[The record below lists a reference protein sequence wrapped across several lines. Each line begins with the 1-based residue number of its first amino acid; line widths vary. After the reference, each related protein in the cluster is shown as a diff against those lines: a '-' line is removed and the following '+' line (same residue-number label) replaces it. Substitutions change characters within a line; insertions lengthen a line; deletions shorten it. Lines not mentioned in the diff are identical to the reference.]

1 MTPFYL
7 LSDGSLSA
15 DKAGSDAPA
24 SEMQVVA
31 DPDDPADTL
40 TGSTSFAGAR
50 DARPFE
56 SSGEPQTCLSLCS
69 RYCVE
74 TDESFVFRRGGL
86 GADLHVG

>member
-15 DKAGSDAPA
+15 DEVGSDAPA

-56 SSGEPQTCLSLCS
+56 SSGEPQAYSSLFSRCLC
-69 RYCVE
+69 
-74 TDESFVFRRGGL
+74 
-86 GADLHVG
+86 

>member
-7 LSDGSLSA
+7 LPDGSLSA
-15 DKAGSDAPA
+15 DEAGSGAPA

-40 TGSTSFAGAR
+40 TGSTAFAGAR

-56 SSGEPQTCLSLCS
+56 SSGELQACS
-69 RYCVE
+69 CSALVVFVE

>member
-15 DKAGSDAPA
+15 DEAGSDAPA

-40 TGSTSFAGAR
+40 TGSVAFAGAR

-56 SSGEPQTCLSLCS
+56 SSGEPQACSSLFSRCLC
-69 RYCVE
+69 
-74 TDESFVFRRGGL
+74 
-86 GADLHVG
+86 